1 MWLIT
6 PTALTPEDR
15 LRQRGREVTPDNLAQ
30 QVKYD
35 SEPVIVKDENKGC
48 LKATLIIIVICILVP
63 LVLFF
68 AMWGRLFWSVFTDI

>member
-6 PTALTPEDR
+6 PAALTPEDR
-15 LRQRGREVTPDNLAQ
+15 LRQMGREVTPDNLAQ

-48 LKATLIIIVICILVP
+48 LKAVLFVIGFCILVP
-63 LVLFF
+63 IIIFF
-68 AMWGRLFWSVFTDI
+68 VVWGKMFWTIFTGF